1 MDEDLW
7 TLLSA
12 AAGVSEHAGDRLFW
26 GLAPQG
32 TPCPY
37 VVLTIVSGGEG
48 ADLAGPDGLHEY
60 RVQIDSYA
68 PDRPDA
74 RALSGAIADLLNGYS
89 DSNFRGVFL
98 EGTRES
104 SAEAASGRLRR
115 FSQDFNI
122 FWRA

>member
-7 TLLSA
+7 YLLRSDA
-12 AAGVSEHAGDRLFW
+12 AVFLHMKERIFW
-26 GLAPQG
+26 GRAPQG
-32 TPCPY
+32 TAYPY
-37 VVLTIVSGGEG
+37 LVLTLVGGGEG

-68 PDRPDA
+68 PDRGDA
-74 RALSGAIADLLNGYS
+74 RAPSRAIAALLNGYS
-89 DSNFRGVFL
+89 DDKFRGVFL
-98 EGTRES
+98 EGTRET
-104 SAEAASGRLRR
+104 SAEAASGRPCR